1 MSVVDEAETE
11 VAIMGLLALSSLG
24 MCGKCSNVS
33 VNYEQYCKID
43 SESFVQFTMRML
55 ICRRRDPM
63 IRKNGFLHEAASKQL
78 KEKAELL
85 FTNSKRRFL
94 LSFSTGS

>member
-11 VAIMGLLALSSLG
+11 VAIMGLIALSSLG

-33 VNYEQYCKID
+33 VNYEHDCKID
-43 SESFVQFTMRML
+43 SESFVQFTMWML

-63 IRKNGFLHEAASKQL
+63 IRKKTSFTRGGSKTVER
-78 KEKAELL
+78 K
-85 FTNSKRRFL
+85 
-94 LSFSTGS
+94 G

>member
-11 VAIMGLLALSSLG
+11 VAIMRLLALSSLG

-43 SESFVQFTMRML
+43 SESFVQFTM
-55 ICRRRDPM
+55 
-63 IRKNGFLHEAASKQL
+63 
-78 KEKAELL
+78 
-85 FTNSKRRFL
+85 
-94 LSFSTGS
+94 